1 MDASKHNKK
10 ILVLGLGNTL
20 LGDLGAGIEVIHR
33 MRRCRTRPRTIDL
46 VRAGLVNVSLA
57 RVISQYEGL
66 IIVESRPIGGKPG
79 NIVELQDRKM
89 DEFLLQQ
96 TGDDATLADIF
107 GLLKPA
113 GQLPTRRALMV
124 IQPAS
129 TQVGNGL
136 SKPVATAL
144 PLLIKRVVARSEDWH
159 TPRRQTP
166 GAALVGHQPHGVGSR

>member
-1 MDASKHNKK
+1 MDASANPIPKT
-10 ILVLGLGNTL
+10 LVLGLGNAML
-20 LGDLGAGIEVIHR
+20 SDLGAGIEVIHR
-33 MRRCRTRPRTIDL
+33 MRRCHTRPRAVDL

-57 RVISQYEGL
+57 QVISQYEGL
-66 IIVESRPIGGKPG
+66 IIVESRPIGGQPG
-79 NIVELQDRKM
+79 NIVELQDRRM

-107 GLLKPA
+107 GLLKPT

-144 PLLIKRVVARSEDWH
+144 PLLIKRVVTRADDWH

-166 GAALVGHQPHGVGSR
+166 GAALARHHPH